1 MNIFNTVLGIHIDR
15 WGVHVRQKIN
25 RLHHVGVVD
34 AGDEGAGLDA
44 VQLVTGVDVLG
55 EGGMV
60 G

>member
-1 MNIFNTVLGIHIDR
+1 MNIFNTVLGIHIGR

-34 AGDEGAGLDA
+34 AGDEEAGLDA